1 VRVLRAIIIEND
13 KEVIKLFKQF
23 ESENSVLFSIIKI
36 VADFE
41 GITELINHQKPDA
54 LIISKDGLV
63 FDSKIFNDVDISK
76 PKLLFISKNE
86 SDAFKAFKQNAKDF
100 LLKPISSNNLI
111 VSIYK
116 IIKYIEMERV
126 FQNDV
131 IGKIATINTLQKKF
145 EYVSITSV
153 DKIELLKVEDIIY
166 CKADGKYT
174 EFYTLNKN
182 KVVSSRNLGEYVPSL
197 NKNFFR
203 IHHSYIINIRHLVK
217 IIKKNGL
224 FCELIN
230 GDVLPVAKRR
240 QEEFVKFINE

>member
-1 VRVLRAIIIEND
+1 
-13 KEVIKLFKQF
+13 
-23 ESENSVLFSIIKI
+23 
-36 VADFE
+36 
-41 GITELINHQKPDA
+41 
-54 LIISKDGLV
+54 
-63 FDSKIFNDVDISK
+63 
-76 PKLLFISKNE
+76 
-86 SDAFKAFKQNAKDF
+86 
-100 LLKPISSNNLI
+100 
-111 VSIYK
+111 
-116 IIKYIEMERV
+116 MERV